1 MTKFNICR
9 GCTAL
14 DMHIDKQ
21 NMQSECINNLS
32 LSRKINE
39 SKVYCSLFNG
49 IVQHIYISKLH
60 GSLRSETDTN
70 TNMCTCVNQ

>member
-1 MTKFNICR
+1 MVQFNICR

-21 NMQSECINNLS
+21 NIQSECMNNLL

-39 SKVYCSLFNG
+39 SKVYCYLYNG
-49 IVQHIYISKLH
+49 FFQYI
-60 GSLRSETDTN
+60 
-70 TNMCTCVNQ
+70 

>member
-1 MTKFNICR
+1 MVKFNIYR

-21 NMQSECINNLS
+21 NIQSECIYSLL

-39 SKVYCSLFNG
+39 SRVDCLFNG
-49 IVQHIYISKLH
+49 FFQHLFTS
-60 GSLRSETDTN
+60 
-70 TNMCTCVNQ
+70 